1 MASKKLENMNKNQNL
16 LQATKNSFNGLRE
29 LLKESSSK
37 RELALCVITITLF
50 CFKPNV
56 YTVLMA
62 VLSLILLSIESL
74 NTAIE
79 KICDHVNSDTH
90 PEIKKIKDLGAAAV
104 LIIVIAIVLIFIRY
118 LSSYQ

>member
-1 MASKKLENMNKNQNL
+1 MQKNKNIFAAARNAL
-16 LQATKNSFNGLRE
+16 DGVKE
-29 LLKESSSK
+29 LIKEKSAL
-37 RELALCVITITLF
+37 RELALAIIAIVFF

-62 VLSLILLSIESL
+62 VLSLVLLAAEAL

-79 KICDHVNSDTH
+79 KTCDLITLEEH

-104 LIIVIAIVLIFIRY
+104 MIIVLAILLIFIRY
-118 LSSYQ
+118 LSPFF